1 MASRKGIKGERGG
14 SEVRL
19 PYYPALTDILAGRCR
34 STLPRRRAKKID
46 CAAQVAI
53 MMTVKKLQA
62 ALDDRPPHKR

>member
-19 PYYPALTDILAGRCR
+19 PALPGTHRHFGWEVPFR
-34 STLPRRRAKKID
+34 LPRRRAKKID